1 MEGLGRE
8 TRNRRF
14 RLVHVH
20 LALGHVAVAR
30 VVGAAVVEEAGRRVV
45 HEPVEGVLALGG
57 LVHVRE
63 DPLLEHLAV
72 LDGVRPRI
80 ELAGAAEQ
88 RRQLRLR
95 RLCGSHAG

>member
-1 MEGLGRE
+1 MLSQEESL
-8 TRNRRF
+8 RF
-14 RLVHVH
+14 T
-20 LALGHVAVAR
+20 
-30 VVGAAVVEEAGRRVV
+30 AAAVEEAGRRVV

-80 ELAGAAEQ
+80 ELVGATEH
-88 RRQLRLR
+88 RRHRGVGCPTRSAHLGPTQT
-95 RLCGSHAG
+95 

>member
-1 MEGLGRE
+1 M
-8 TRNRRF
+8 
-14 RLVHVH
+14 
-20 LALGHVAVAR
+20 R
-30 VVGAAVVEEAGRRVV
+30 VVLSQEESLRFTAAAVEEAGRRVV

-80 ELAGAAEQ
+80 ELQVAGAAEQ

>member
-1 MEGLGRE
+1 MLSQEESL
-8 TRNRRF
+8 RF
-14 RLVHVH
+14 T
-20 LALGHVAVAR
+20 
-30 VVGAAVVEEAGRRVV
+30 AAAVEEAGRRVV

-80 ELAGAAEQ
+80 ELQVAGAASAEQ